1 MKLPHRWSWILGVA
15 AGVTLL
21 DQLTKAW
28 VQASI
33 PLWGVGPSLVPGFF
47 QIVHSQNRGAAFGF
61 LNRWDVSWQQPLFVL
76 ITLAAIVFLG
86 VLARSKD
93 NRGWLYPLG
102 LGAILGGAIG
112 NLIDRL
118 RFGAVVDF
126 LDVYVGDWHWPAFNV
141 ADSAICVGVGLLL
154 IAQWQSPCTQSSST

>member
-1 MKLPHRWSWILGVA
+1 MRLPHRLPWILGVA
-15 AGVTLL
+15 TGVTLL

-33 PLWGVGPSLVPGFF
+33 PLWGVGPRLVPGFF

-86 VLARSKD
+86 VLAQSKD